1 MGPVLEVALD
11 YNPLRY
17 HPLFKVHKWGT
28 GMKANKWVVFLA
40 TCLVNCFLFAEDAQA
55 KVARCDVSDSSG
67 GSYKGPCEFSAF
79 EKGSFSIDPLIKGK
93 KILGATIVS
102 VWIVEPGVAE
112 VRGLTPHGLNSRW
125 GEARRSTSNKACWLG
140 SDFKICVY

>member
-1 MGPVLEVALD
+1 MKKILTFSLALC
-11 YNPLRY
+11 
-17 HPLFKVHKWGT
+17 LFI
-28 GMKANKWVVFLA
+28 FS
-40 TCLVNCFLFAEDAQA
+40 EDAQA
-55 KVARCDVSDSSG
+55 KVARCEVNDSSG
-67 GSYKGPCEFSAF
+67 NSYVGPCEFSAF

-93 KILGATIVS
+93 KILGATSVS

-112 VRGLTPHGLNSRW
+112 VRGLTPHGVNSRW